1 LSPSFRWIAR
11 GSPTF
16 GGFPRGL
23 RWLPFARRR
32 EQWAAAL
39 LHLLKLFERRHLAR
53 GVGQGGRRTIS
64 ERSFTRSARSPE
76 DRRPIGDLT
85 SKLRP
90 DSEPA
95 LFFFC
100 VPTGHHRRGTR
111 DLLPFAGTSHGE
123 DEVYFFS
130 RSRRAILGTL
140 PAARRASPLPRPL
153 RLSQHA
159 TCHGGV
165 SVTSLRHAGSAGL
178 CPTTSCGWAR
188 RSPVALTFTRLTLP
202 RACLRFGSRSS
213 LCPVSLLTRKPKKGP
228 NSEPTLF
235 FLFFS
240 PGPGGWAGRT

>member
-1 LSPSFRWIAR
+1 MVPS
-11 GSPTF
+11 
-16 GGFPRGL
+16 
-23 RWLPFARRR
+23 
-32 EQWAAAL
+32 
-39 LHLLKLFERRHLAR
+39 
-53 GVGQGGRRTIS
+53 RTC
-64 ERSFTRSARSPE
+64 P
-76 DRRPIGDLT
+76 
-85 SKLRP
+85 
-90 DSEPA
+90 
-95 LFFFC
+95 FFFFF

-111 DLLPFAGTSHGE
+111 DLLTFAGTSHGE

-140 PAARRASPLPRPL
+140 PASRRASPLPRPL

-213 LCPVSLLTRKPKKGP
+213 LCPVSLLTRKPKMGGVFLTVGEIKEKKEKGKEGEGEKRGVCRKNGTNIVLCCFISQAFY
-228 NSEPTLF
+228 NSQV
-235 FLFFS
+235 
-240 PGPGGWAGRT
+240 